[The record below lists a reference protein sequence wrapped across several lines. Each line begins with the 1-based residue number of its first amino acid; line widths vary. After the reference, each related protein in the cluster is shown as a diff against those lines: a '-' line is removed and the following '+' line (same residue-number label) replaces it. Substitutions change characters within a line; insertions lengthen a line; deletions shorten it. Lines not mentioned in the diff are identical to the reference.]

1 MSGAHIPS
9 LPAPP
14 QSTSV
19 LGVPIHLLDLNAVLA
34 HMEQWIH
41 QRDRCHWIYHA
52 NSHGINVARKAPDFM
67 KVLRSA
73 DISLPDGKV
82 TVWFV
87 KRHTSLPF
95 SHIRA
100 VDLMRGFFAL
110 AERKGYSS
118 FFYGDTEETLALL
131 SEKLRKTY
139 PALKIAGTFSP
150 PFRPMT
156 PEEDQQIVDIINK
169 ANPDV
174 LWVGLGLPKQENWIY
189 AHLEKLKVPV
199 IAAVGVSFRFITGQ
213 SNPPPLWVSN
223 AGIEWL
229 WRFLHEP
236 RRLWHR
242 AMVNG
247 PQFVFLSLLE
257 VIGLKKFR

>member
-1 MSGAHIPS
+1 MGGVDISRLLS
-9 LPAPP
+9 PP
-14 QSTSV
+14 ELTSV
-19 LGVPIHLLDLNAVLA
+19 LGVPIHLLDLNSVLS
-34 HMEQWIH
+34 HMEQWIA

-52 NSHGINVARKAPDFM
+52 NSHGINVARKVPDFM

-73 DISLPDGKV
+73 DLSLPDGKV

-87 KRHTSLPF
+87 RRHTSLPF

-100 VDLMRGFFAL
+100 ADLMLGFFGM

-131 SEKLRKTY
+131 SEKLHKTY
-139 PALKIAGTFSP
+139 PGLKITGTFSP
-150 PFRPMT
+150 PFRAVT
-156 PEEDQQIVDIINK
+156 PEEDQKIVETINA

-189 AHLEKLKVPV
+189 AHLTKLKAPV

-213 SNPPPLWVSN
+213 SIAPPQWVSD

-242 AMVNG
+242 ATING

-257 VIGLKKFR
+257 VMGVKRYP